1 MTTREK
7 RWLGAVA
14 TAVVLVGLVSYV
26 RHCRAKAR
34 RSHEAERR
42 QRLDAL
48 WTVCEGNGL
57 PAAGT
62 RSGRI
67 PRPTIAF
74 TQVGSDGHAMWEP
87 DPETA
92 PDSVGKTELVACFLS
107 KNQVIEMCSY
117 AGETAKSAMMRIR
130 RTFTGT
136 IRDPQT
142 GEVIAEHAFAP
153 SEPEPCPESTTV
165 STYNGHAITSDTRRF
180 GPEPRDEMLAF
191 IREHASAP

>member
-1 MTTREK
+1 MTEREK
-7 RWLGAVA
+7 RWLGAVI
-14 TAVVLVGLVSYV
+14 TAVVLVGLVSYI
-26 RHCRAKAR
+26 RHCRAKAQR
-34 RSHEAERR
+34 RDAAERR
-42 QRLDAL
+42 KQLDRL
-48 WTVCEGNGL
+48 WTVCEGNGV

-62 RSGRI
+62 RTGRI

-74 TQVGSDGHAMWEP
+74 TQFGSDGHAMWDP
-87 DPETA
+87 DPDTA
-92 PDSVGKTELVACFLS
+92 PDSIGKTELVACFLS
-107 KNQVIEMCSY
+107 QDKLIEMCSY
-117 AGETAKSAMMRIR
+117 AGETAKSAKLRVR

-165 STYNGHAITSDTRRF
+165 STYHGHAISTNTRLD
-180 GPEPRDEMLAF
+180 GPEPRDEMIAF